1 MRILYGI
8 QGTGNGHISRAL
20 EVLPY
25 LKKKASVDI
34 LISGRQSEL
43 VLPYDI
49 KYQMHGLGFVFGKNG
64 GINLIETYK
73 KRGVG
78 CFHRKILYPLLNVM

>member
-34 LISGRQSEL
+34 LISGRQS
-43 VLPYDI
+43 
-49 KYQMHGLGFVFGKNG
+49 
-64 GINLIETYK
+64 
-73 KRGVG
+73 
-78 CFHRKILYPLLNVM
+78 